1 MPRTIRVWDPF
12 IRIFHWSLVAG
23 FAANAL
29 VTDPES
35 AMHRWIGYG
44 IAALVAA
51 RLIWGFI
58 GTRHARFSDFLPS
71 LTASFGQIRE
81 MATGRRRVHAG
92 HSPLGALM
100 IYNLILTIIGISITG
115 YMMTTIAFFG
125 IDWVEKAHEALVT
138 WAEISIAAHIAAVAI
153 ESLRLKVNLPK
164 AMITGYKDLP
174 QGQILQPDT
183 THGCR
188 DA

>member
-1 MPRTIRVWDPF
+1 MTRTIRVWDPF
-12 IRIFHWSLVAG
+12 VRLFHWLLVAG

-29 VTDPES
+29 FTDPE
-35 AMHRWIGYG
+35 AWLHKWIGYG
-44 IAALVAA
+44 IAGLVAA
-51 RLIWGFI
+51 RLVWGLI

-71 LTASFGQIRE
+71 VSGSFGQLRE

-115 YMMTTIAFFG
+115 YMMTTVAYFG
-125 IDWVEKAHEALVT
+125 VGWVEDAHEALVT
-138 WAEISIAAHIAAVAI
+138 WAEISIAAHILAVAV
-153 ESLRLKVNLPK
+153 ESLRLRINLPK

-174 QGQILQPDT
+174 QGRP
-183 THGCR
+183 
-188 DA
+188 

>member
-1 MPRTIRVWDPF
+1 MTRTIRVWDPF
-12 IRIFHWSLVAG
+12 VRLFHWLLVAG

-29 VTDPES
+29 FTDPE
-35 AMHRWIGYG
+35 AWLHKWIGYG
-44 IAALVAA
+44 IAGLVAT
-51 RLIWGFI
+51 RLVWGLI

-71 LTASFGQIRE
+71 VSGSFGQLRE

-115 YMMTTIAFFG
+115 YMMTTVAYFG
-125 IDWVEKAHEALVT
+125 VGWVEDAHEALVT
-138 WAEISIAAHIAAVAI
+138 WAEISIAAHILAVAV
-153 ESLRLKVNLPK
+153 ESLRLRINLPK

-174 QGQILQPDT
+174 QGRP
-183 THGCR
+183 
-188 DA
+188 